1 MSRDGKLCL
10 VAPNFFIPDT
20 LRTVS
25 EIMSSSKLIEC
36 VDALAESEVSFSTDD
51 LFTRAYWIYGFD
63 QYGIVTGPVAV
74 EVVPVGISTINR
86 AEVGMYPNPVTSI
99 LTIHM
104 NIHSLYDL
112 TISSLNGQLIHDSI
126 FEGSSHQLDLSSFQK
141 GVYFVTIRSRDFV
154 TTKKIIKY

>member
-1 MSRDGKLCL
+1 
-10 VAPNFFIPDT
+10 
-20 LRTVS
+20 
-25 EIMSSSKLIEC
+25 MSSSKLIEC

-141 GVYFVTIRSRDFV
+141 GVYFITIRSRDFV